1 MTQMLVHKN
10 FLLRNVTDSF
20 KLELAF
26 QLRNPF
32 AKKKPALIEL
42 GNSNTHFWRYRSL
55 CCNSVKALHSLGSN
69 KGSVANSKM

>member
-10 FLLRNVTDSF
+10 FLLRNVADSF

-32 AKKKPALIEL
+32 AKKACTDRTGEL
-42 GNSNTHFWRYRSL
+42 EHTFL
-55 CCNSVKALHSLGSN
+55 EIP
-69 KGSVANSKM
+69 